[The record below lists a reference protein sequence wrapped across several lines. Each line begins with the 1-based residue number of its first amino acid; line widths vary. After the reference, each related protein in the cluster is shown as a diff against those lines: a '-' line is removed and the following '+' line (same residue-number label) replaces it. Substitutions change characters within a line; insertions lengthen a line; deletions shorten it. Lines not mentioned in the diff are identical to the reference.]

1 MMIQQVHAEDGGEIV
16 LVAGVIDRKPALVCK
31 TCKSMW
37 EFNSIWP
44 IAVLLDADFVPY
56 KPSESSTPERV

>member
-1 MMIQQVHAEDGGEIV
+1 MKIQQVHSEDGGEIV

-31 TCKSMW
+31 ECKTMW

-56 KPSESSTPERV
+56 KPESGTPESA